1 MSQQDESLVT
11 TTRRVKGVEL
21 PFYSTRW
28 TLDDYKLVV
37 TAGPHSGRERALDST
52 FLQLGRSSV
61 FHLPLPEDREI
72 SHLHAELQQTPDGIE
87 VRDLQSRNGVFL
99 GGQRV
104 KEALFSPDSYLQI
117 GRTILQL
124 QPLFQKRF
132 LEVLFH
138 DRSYHL
144 VGRSLPML
152 RVFELLERF
161 SWEQVPV
168 LFTGEA
174 GTGKSVAAKALHA
187 QSTRAALP
195 FVAVDCATIPVG
207 WMESRLLGVEAGAQP
222 GITKTQR
229 GWLENAQGGTLFLDN
244 IDELSLGVQALLM
257 DVLERRAVRRIGGL
271 RDIPLDVRFLAAT
284 RQNLGLRVQQR
295 RFREGLLRHFGQA
308 EIEMPPLRERL
319 EDIPML
325 VDFLLRKLSP
335 EEWLVA
341 ERDVLLALQGVEWVG
356 NVRQLL
362 NVLEQSITGLGQ
374 LRLQLEHL
382 RLPAPL
388 SFNPELDSLSPAPGK
403 WLVDSRGQQR
413 TLVEALEEVESQ
425 ALQEALEA
433 ARWNLPQAARRLGV
447 QQSWLQQRMQRFRLR
462 PSSKS

>member
-1 MSQQDESLVT
+1 
-11 TTRRVKGVEL
+11 
-21 PFYSTRW
+21 
-28 TLDDYKLVV
+28 
-37 TAGPHSGRERALDST
+37 
-52 FLQLGRSSV
+52 
-61 FHLPLPEDREI
+61 
-72 SHLHAELQQTPDGIE
+72 
-87 VRDLQSRNGVFL
+87 
-99 GGQRV
+99 
-104 KEALFSPDSYLQI
+104 
-117 GRTILQL
+117 
-124 QPLFQKRF
+124 
-132 LEVLFH
+132 
-138 DRSYHL
+138 
-144 VGRSLPML
+144 ML

-284 RQNLGLRVQQR
+284 RQNLGLRGQQR